1 MKFEIK
7 HCYTKATIYFS
18 DCLTLA
24 ECVVSAVK
32 SHANLSGADLSLA
45 NLYGADLSGADL
57 YSAHLSGADL
67 SLANL
72 YGADLYGANLSSAN
86 LYSADLSDAN
96 LYGANLSS
104 ANLYGA
110 NLYGANLSSANLSI
124 ASLHGADLSSANL
137 SGADPVVLARTQI
150 TPQEGAFVGYKK
162 LNNDTIATLVIPH
175 DALRLNAYGSRK
187 CRASKVFVHAIEGE
201 GVGYD
206 KHTGNVLYEVGKEVI
221 PDSFDED
228 CRVECSHGI
237 HFFMRREEA
246 EAY

>member
-7 HCYTKATIYFS
+7 HCYTGETIYIS
-18 DCLTLA
+18 DCLTLD

-32 SHANLSGADLSLA
+32 SGADLSGADLSGANLSGADLSRAYLFR
-45 NLYGADLSGADL
+45 ADLSGANL
-57 YSAHLSGADL
+57 SGANLSGADL
-67 SLANL
+67 FR
-72 YGADLYGANLSSAN
+72 ADLFRANLS
-86 LYSADLSDAN
+86 
-96 LYGANLSS
+96 G
-104 ANLYGA
+104 
-110 NLYGANLSSANLSI
+110 
-124 ASLHGADLSSANL
+124 ANL